1 LKGKDEAHESWDR
14 NREILSKGNWRKRCS
29 RMVQEK
35 VELRME
41 SGKAVAEDSPGRDSQ
56 RKLEEKMEQRI
67 GQEKIK

>member
-1 LKGKDEAHESWDR
+1 
-14 NREILSKGNWRKRCS
+14 
-29 RMVQEK
+29 MVQEK